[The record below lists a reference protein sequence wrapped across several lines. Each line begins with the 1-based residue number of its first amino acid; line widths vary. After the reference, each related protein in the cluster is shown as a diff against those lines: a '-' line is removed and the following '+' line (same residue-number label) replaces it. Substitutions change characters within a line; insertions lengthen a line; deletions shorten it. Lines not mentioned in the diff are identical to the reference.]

1 MSSESPP
8 ILETAECNKLLD
20 TLLNNASTPKK
31 KLKAVR
37 NHCMALLMLLVVP
50 VLGILPSFCIEKKAF
65 AFKKINLVLVWKCE
79 IIFNC
84 GFSCLKNE
92 CTQDSLF

>member
-8 ILETAECNKLLD
+8 TLETAECNKLLD

-50 VLGILPSFCIEKKAF
+50 VLGILLMIFC
-65 AFKKINLVLVWKCE
+65 LY
-79 IIFNC
+79 
-84 GFSCLKNE
+84 
-92 CTQDSLF
+92 LFLAGSSGRFTPLWRP